1 MRSDFTDCLFCSSE
15 EREIL
20 TVPDVWKVC
29 RVLGRCN
36 CYSLPSRWCDQQE
49 TQVNINHWEHEWC
62 FWLYNLR
69 RRCISIYFIT
79 CYFLSPRQS
88 PVVTPQQQVWTC
100 VQLWGKSFHLQP
112 PPKHQHINTA
122 LYIMWHFSWLI
133 RHHNLSLIKC
143 TSIIYSGEKRFCYV
157 FGNVVAVHHCN
168 RKCLH
173 SSQQIRLGHWSF
185 SIVHVIGVFYLN
197 IFKPQ
202 SAWQFFCNA
211 NIGQRSMGHHCVCV
225 HVFSSQNM
233 CQKKIS
239 SQQHDAQ
246 FTLQ

>member
-1 MRSDFTDCLFCSSE
+1 MEWSARNTS
-15 EREIL
+15 
-20 TVPDVWKVC
+20 
-29 RVLGRCN
+29 
-36 CYSLPSRWCDQQE
+36 
-49 TQVNINHWEHEWC
+49 EHEP
-62 FWLYNLR
+62 LR
-69 RRCISIYFIT
+69 TWMVLLSLQSAPTVYFYLF
-79 CYFLSPRQS
+79 CYFLSPWQL
-88 PVVTPQQQVWTC
+88 PVVTPQRQVWSC
-100 VQLWGKSFHLQP
+100 VQLWGNSFHLQP

-143 TSIIYSGEKRFCYV
+143 TSIIYSGEKWFCYV

-211 NIGQRSMGHHCVCV
+211 NIGQRSMGHHCACV
-225 HVFSSQNM
+225 QQPEYVPEKDIITTTRCTIYSAVGMQWSS
-233 CQKKIS
+233 
-239 SQQHDAQ
+239 
-246 FTLQ
+246 FF